1 MSLHKD
7 NHKLE
12 DLKLLEVV
20 LDNQQEFQVWE
31 AKTQQLIVQ
40 IDQLRLQYREVNKNP
55 ILMHE

>member
-1 MSLHKD
+1 MLLHKD
-7 NHKLE
+7 NHKLG

-31 AKTQQLIVQ
+31 VKMQLLIVQ